1 MRQGS
6 LLVNPLHPNISMYI
20 LHTVLHKFL
29 KGLKKRICETVKSS
43 LVTDHFPYSHDL
55 DDLIQGWY
63 CKEKLDA
70 SHSEGLKG

>member
-1 MRQGS
+1 
-6 LLVNPLHPNISMYI
+6 MYI
-20 LHTVLHKFL
+20 LHTILRKFL
-29 KGLKKRICETVKSS
+29 KDLKRRICETVKSS

-70 SHSEGLKG
+70 SHS